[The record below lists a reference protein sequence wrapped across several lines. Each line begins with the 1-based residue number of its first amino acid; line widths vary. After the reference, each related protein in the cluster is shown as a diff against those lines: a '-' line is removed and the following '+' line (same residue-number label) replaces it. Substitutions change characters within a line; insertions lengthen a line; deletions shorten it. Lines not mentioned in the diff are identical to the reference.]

1 MTDLWP
7 ELFDVPNSNCAVHFA
22 PVGLNVPIPCQAS
35 RILVFAAILALAKP
49 GFAADCPVYADDTD
63 GLTRQFTA
71 LFDDYKQNSSA
82 GIHTLLECF
91 AVPSAELPE
100 LSGDHYDAE
109 LASRYA
115 KAFDGFESSIISV
128 LEKWARDPGT
138 SIRIERRDPVAG
150 PVQNAAPKSDPHA
163 YKFVVA
169 ATGRG
174 SQEWVTSFI
183 FRDGSFRFVGAGA
196 YPLWQQPITM
206 KVATSKEVT
215 PPRLLR
221 RVTPVYPQGARRQ
234 HIEGIVKLRA
244 TIGEDGSVRDIQALS
259 GDSLLVESAVAAV
272 KEWRYQ
278 PALLAG
284 QPVAVRTIIDVQF
297 VLGH

>member
-7 ELFDVPNSNCAVHFA
+7 ELFDVPNSNSALHFA
-22 PVGLNVPIPCQAS
+22 PVGLNVATPCQAS
-35 RILVFAAILALAKP
+35 RNLVFVAILALAKP

-109 LASRYA
+109 LASWYA
-115 KAFDGFESSIISV
+115 NAYEGIETSIISV

-150 PVQNAAPKSDPHA
+150 PVQNPAPKSDPHA
-163 YKFVVA
+163 YRFAVA

-196 YPLWQQPITM
+196 YPLWQQPTTM

-244 TIGEDGSVRDIQALS
+244 TFGEDGSVRDIQALS